1 MGIIK
6 KSYTATNTS
15 NAEHELL
22 ETNDKTTNIRMSQL
36 SLVERHDHGARF
48 LIRNI

>member
-22 ETNDKTTNIRMSQL
+22 ETNDKTTNIRVSQL
-36 SLVERHDHGARF
+36 SLVERHDHGTEF
-48 LIRNI
+48 SVMNI